1 MVTDNRQPMNHI
13 YILIPCYNEEGNI
26 KEVLEEI
33 RRASDFS
40 CDNWLSVVVNDCST
54 DNTKIEA
61 EKTLN
66 TKVLNLPVNL
76 GVGGAVQTGF
86 IFCSQKEADFV
97 VKLDGDGQHS
107 PSDIVLL
114 LKPLAEGKADIVIGS
129 RFLDNNEGFKSTLF
143 RRLGIKMLQIACL
156 LLTKQKISD
165 PTSGFRAYNAK
176 ALAFMTENYP
186 SFDYPEPEEVVL
198 AVKNNL
204 RIMEIPVKMRER
216 KAGKSSISFYGSFY
230 YMIKVILSMFFIKLR
245 K

>member
-1 MVTDNRQPMNHI
+1 MNI
-13 YILIPCYNEEGNI
+13 YIIIPCYNEEGSI
-26 KEVLEEI
+26 KDVLEEI
-33 RRASDFS
+33 RKASETSKDT
-40 CDNWLSVVVNDCST
+40 WQSVVVNDCST
-54 DNTKIEA
+54 DNTQIEA
-61 EKTLN
+61 ESIPN
-66 TKVLNLPVNL
+66 TKVLNLSVNL

-86 IFCSQKEADFV
+86 IFCNQKQADYV
-97 VKLDGDGQHS
+97 IKLDGDGQHN
-107 PSDIVLL
+107 PSEISAL
-114 LKPLAEGKADIVIGS
+114 LKPLVDNEADIVIGS

-143 RRLGIKMLQIACL
+143 RRLGIRMLQLVCL
-156 LLTKQKISD
+156 LLTKQKVTD

-204 RIMEIPVKMRER
+204 RIVDIPVKMRER
-216 KAGKSSISFYGSFY
+216 KAGESSISFYGSFY

>member
-1 MVTDNRQPMNHI
+1 MKHI
-13 YILIPCYNEEGNI
+13 YIIIPCYNEEGSI
-26 KEVLEEI
+26 KEVLEELQK
-33 RRASDFS
+33 ASESFNDT
-40 CDNWLSVVVNDCST
+40 WQSVVVNDCST

-61 EKTLN
+61 EKIPN
-66 TKVLNLPVNL
+66 TTILNLSVNL

-86 IFCSQKEADFV
+86 IYTNHKKAEYV
-97 VKLDGDGQHS
+97 IKIDGDGQHS
-107 PSDIVLL
+107 PSDIELL
-114 LKPLAEGKADIVIGS
+114 LKPLIEGKADIVIGS